1 MCRRCAASMRH
12 TVALGQ
18 RGAGDRAAAATHG
31 PWCRAP
37 GLRARSQPQRL
48 QSRYQHGRGLTT
60 LKCWQYPKGVQ
71 RQVGFQG
78 SGVPEAEPR
87 RNGLRDA
94 TFRPR
99 VGGLREETSQGRNS
113 QGRDLAGASA
123 SAGARLL
130 YYALLDAPTDL
141 ATSTVQRPRNLAAT
155 AIQTFAHNA
164 IAATVQVDPHWQP
177 GGRVHACRHGHRTE
191 VRG

>member
-1 MCRRCAASMRH
+1 MGFVRH
-12 TVALGQ
+12 
-18 RGAGDRAAAATHG
+18 
-31 PWCRAP
+31 
-37 GLRARSQPQRL
+37 
-48 QSRYQHGRGLTT
+48 
-60 LKCWQYPKGVQ
+60 
-71 RQVGFQG
+71 
-78 SGVPEAEPR
+78 
-87 RNGLRDA
+87 A

-191 VRG
+191 VRGQAPVETSSKISEASDAAAPTTEACRFVSGARDTSLRTSSARRL